1 MSDHNFMDEI
11 VFCNFSRIELMMIF
25 VALGE
30 QKVDA
35 PDDIEAEY
43 AKAHDALIRKVSNII
58 FPETFER

>member
-1 MSDHNFMDEI
+1 
-11 VFCNFSRIELMMIF
+11 MIF